1 MLDKAYFE
9 KRIEEIKKAIE
20 MLVGQHNAHLGHLAE
35 AQFHLSKLVEEEA
48 KAKADAEAEV
58 EKKAE
63 EGMEH
68 AP

>member
-20 MLVGQHNAHLGHLAE
+20 MLVGQHNAHLGHLSE
-35 AQFHLSKLVEEEA
+35 AQFHLNALIEAEEKAKEEA
-48 KAKADAEAEV
+48 
-58 EKKAE
+58 EKKDL